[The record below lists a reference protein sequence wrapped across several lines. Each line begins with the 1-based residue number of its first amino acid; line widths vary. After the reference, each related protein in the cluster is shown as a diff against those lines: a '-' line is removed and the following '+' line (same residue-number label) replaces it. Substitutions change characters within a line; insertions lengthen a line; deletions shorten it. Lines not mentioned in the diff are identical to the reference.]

1 MVKRLLLKVPAQACA
16 DTHTLCSSQS
26 KFTPRHI
33 PAANVSHQITHTKN
47 TSPTNTGEPAYAPR
61 RRATT
66 TLGTAAGRP
75 PPCVPAEPES
85 ATRALPI
92 LSLHAVVL
100 LTTVYFHI
108 YLACV
113 PYKGT
118 TCCSTLRQPSDTIK
132 KRWSCNVTGTRA
144 CSTQTVSLQYLS
156 PAQASKYA
164 PNFLSLSSALHT
176 RFFSTAVVVGIR
188 RRDECTRERMR

>member
-1 MVKRLLLKVPAQACA
+1 MVKRLLLKVPAQART

-26 KFTPRHI
+26 KLTPRHI

-47 TSPTNTGEPAYAPR
+47 TSPTNTGEPAYAPCR
-61 RRATT
+61 QATT

-132 KRWSCNVTGTRA
+132 MYFTYMVTR
-144 CSTQTVSLQYLS
+144 VS
-156 PAQASKYA
+156 
-164 PNFLSLSSALHT
+164 SSSRPGA
-176 RFFSTAVVVGIR
+176 
-188 RRDECTRERMR
+188 